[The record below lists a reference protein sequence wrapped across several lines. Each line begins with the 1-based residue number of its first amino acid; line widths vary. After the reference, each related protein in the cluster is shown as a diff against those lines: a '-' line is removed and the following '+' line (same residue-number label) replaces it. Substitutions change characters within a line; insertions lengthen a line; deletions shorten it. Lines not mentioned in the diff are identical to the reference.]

1 MSKKDTFWLSE
12 NEYRNYIWEKGG
24 CTYDGVFRTSAM
36 EIAVNLHEIAKQ
48 LAEMNR
54 YLPPEDESN
63 A

>member
-48 LAEMNR
+48 LAELNGKKSPGDDR
-54 YLPPEDESN
+54 E
-63 A
+63 